1 MSASLTVCDYYSR
14 PLLRS
19 YCLNRSLWLHVFLL
33 SREETGIYV
42 INVLL
47 VLMKGVVVL
56 GIAWYLMIWCI
67 NKGGPHFVSV
77 FQPLQTVMV
86 AIMAAIFL
94 GDTLYIGG

>member
-1 MSASLTVCDYYSR
+1 MF
-14 PLLRS
+14 
-19 YCLNRSLWLHVFLL
+19 VFLGAIFFA
-33 SREETGIYV
+33 SEYTYV
-42 INVLL
+42 NVLL